1 MQLEEIRR
9 GLAAA
14 GYFHARGPRPLEWFE
29 SIAHAMGTVK
39 MRTDI
44 VCDPAKEVE
53 QKLTRTF
60 GPQRP
65 GVYTDRELA
74 FHTDNPAWNV
84 LGWYCVEQ
92 DEGAGNSLLLDLSD
106 VDRAFSAEEVRELAA
121 IEIYLPVRD
130 ANWVETAVRLPLL
143 QRRGA
148 AWQSYWVPWL
158 VTEESQ
164 ARYPE
169 LLDRFRQWLGRKQ
182 TDDLIDL
189 RLEPGESL
197 FIDNTRMLHGRGPIA
212 PLSKRHLIRLAVS
225 T

>member
-1 MQLEEIRR
+1 MQLEEIRH
-9 GLAAA
+9 GLAEA
-14 GYFHARGPRPLEWFE
+14 GYFHARGQRPMEWFE
-29 SIAHAMGTVK
+29 GIANAMGTVK

-44 VCDPAKEVE
+44 VCDPAREAE
-53 QKLTRTF
+53 QKRTRTF

-65 GVYTDRELA
+65 GVYTDHELA
-74 FHTDNPAWNV
+74 FHTDNPTWNV

-92 DEGAGNSLLLDLSD
+92 DEHAGNSLLLDLRD
-106 VDRAFSAEEVRELAA
+106 VDRVFSAEEIQELTA

-130 ANWVETAVRLPLL
+130 ANWVETAVRVPLL
-143 QRRGA
+143 QRRGR

-164 ARYPE
+164 ARYPAV
-169 LLDRFRQWLGRKQ
+169 LDRFREWLRRKQ
-182 TDDLIDL
+182 AGELIEL
-189 RLEPGESL
+189 RLAPGESL

-212 PLSKRHLIRLAVS
+212 PRSRRHLIRLAVS